1 MSLCPWENSTWLV
14 SVSISA
20 CSDIGL
26 GVLFQPG
33 SSVRSVLLN
42 MLGRKLFFFSF
53 SGDFK
58 WLHDRGPVEYAL
70 LLSLLSSGMVDAF
83 RNELLPGLTVQA
95 TLLLLLLR

>member
-1 MSLCPWENSTWLV
+1 MWLI
-14 SVSISA
+14 SVSTSA

-42 MLGRKLFFFSF
+42 MVGRKGFFSF

-58 WLHDRGPVEYAL
+58 WLHERGNGVCFVAVC
-70 LLSLLSSGMVDAF
+70 S
-83 RNELLPGLTVQA
+83 
-95 TLLLLLLR
+95 